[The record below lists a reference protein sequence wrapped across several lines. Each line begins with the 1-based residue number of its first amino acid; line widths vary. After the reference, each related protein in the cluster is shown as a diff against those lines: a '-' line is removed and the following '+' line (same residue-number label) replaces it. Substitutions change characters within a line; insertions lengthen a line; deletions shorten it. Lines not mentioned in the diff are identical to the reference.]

1 MKTSFRSVVFAI
13 LQKDLQAEFR
23 SRELFS
29 IMLLFALI
37 SILVFSYAL
46 ELDQTVR
53 EEVVSGVI
61 WVTIAFASIL
71 GLNRSLAIE
80 QENGTLDA
88 VLLAPIDRS
97 AIFVGKALGNF
108 IFVAVVGLLL
118 LPLITILYNIP
129 LPVGSIILVL
139 SLGILGFSTVGTI
152 LATITLQTRAREALL
167 PIVMLPFILPILLP
181 AVSATSGMIKNTPGW
196 ESWLQVLLVVDVIYL
211 VMSLAMYRYIV
222 ED

>member
-13 LQKDLQAEFR
+13 LRKDLQAEFR

-129 LPVGSIILVL
+129 LPVGTIILML

-152 LATITLQTRAREALL
+152 LATITLQTRAKEALL

-196 ESWLQVLLVVDVIYL
+196 ESWLQVLLVVDIIYL